1 MKTLLALLTLT
12 FGLSSHAAWNELEC
26 EGRIPGGK
34 DVRIE
39 VEQPF
44 PYGSYFKRANLTLAD
59 EGSEKTYNFTVSTR
73 VILSRV
79 EYIAAGLKVDVS
91 FWPDQKPRWGRI
103 YQGTMMAGILENQY
117 IQHLNCRF
125 PNAQ

>member
-1 MKTLLALLTLT
+1 MKTLLALLILT